1 VNTNPMKYIGV
12 TIHPYSYQM
21 GQMFVDPQIHSLSC
35 LHSFFNTLAH
45 CVSLHNKDV
54 VARRR
59 AVGMILD
66 ALRASPPGAYKTN
79 RHNACRRYFGVTDS
93 YSLIIGKLVPHRWS
107 KIPLPSGKK
116 RRERA
121 EWGRWP
127 FLHGIWCLSPS
138 IKPAKLLGTA
148 GAFLGTR

>member
-1 VNTNPMKYIGV
+1 MKYIGV

-93 YSLIIGKLVPHRWS
+93 YSLIIGKLVSHIGGPRFHSQVGKRGERG
-107 KIPLPSGKK
+107 LSGVGGLFYTGFGVC
-116 RRERA
+116 RPR
-121 EWGRWP
+121 
-127 FLHGIWCLSPS
+127 
-138 IKPAKLLGTA
+138 
-148 GAFLGTR
+148 